1 MENSE
6 IKDILLT
13 KDEISLKVKELAE
26 KINLD
31 YAGKEIIIIGIL
43 KGCFVFMSDLIRELD
58 LSLQVQ
64 FMEVSSYGDGTISRG
79 DITIK
84 KDVCVDISGRDV
96 IIVEDIIDS
105 GITLS
110 RLKKILLKRNP
121 KSLKICTLL
130 SKPSRREV

>member
-84 KDVCVDISGRDV
+84 K
-96 IIVEDIIDS
+96 
-105 GITLS
+105 
-110 RLKKILLKRNP
+110 
-121 KSLKICTLL
+121 
-130 SKPSRREV
+130 